1 MARPRTAWTQDGA
14 RKTASRELLDGSR
27 LALLCAMP
35 LARCRSK
42 SSPLDASARRH
53 ASCPCAMCV
62 MPMRVRHARQ
72 IYRPTCHQLA
82 ARLSNTHNVRLATR
96 THERNCGGRGTL
108 DDDGHSDAHAEAPKL
123 RTTSEQAESARRQ
136 ADGVS
141 GAATTARR
149 ARSPDTT
156 KRFRLALASG
166 RGTHLGEL
174 AGCICGE
181 LAAN

>member
-1 MARPRTAWTQDGA
+1 VQCLRWGIHYCRCSRLSVRASRRARVSPMWRGRARRG
-14 RKTASRELLDGSR
+14 RKTARAKLRVASCSMDPDSR
-27 LALLCAMP
+27 CC
-35 LARCRSK
+35 ARCRSRAAAQK
-42 SSPLDASARRH
+42 VPPWTRARGAMRH
-53 ASCPCAMCV
+53 AHARCASCPCAMCV

-123 RTTSEQAESARRQ
+123 
-136 ADGVS
+136 
-141 GAATTARR
+141 
-149 ARSPDTT
+149 
-156 KRFRLALASG
+156 
-166 RGTHLGEL
+166 GEL